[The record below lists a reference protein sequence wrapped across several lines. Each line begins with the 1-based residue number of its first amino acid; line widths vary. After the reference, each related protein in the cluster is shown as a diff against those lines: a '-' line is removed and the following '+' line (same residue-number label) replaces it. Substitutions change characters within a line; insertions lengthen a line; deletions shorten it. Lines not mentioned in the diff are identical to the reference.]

1 MRTVPARYPHL
12 QHTLV
17 ALPTLF
23 MCLTILLSF
32 SSEQQTYRHFDELE
46 QVQTAAATVLKYVA
60 SYGNVPL
67 YCTYAW
73 LLYAG
78 IRRRCCETRRFVITY
93 LLSLVFTL
101 AFVEALKTCIGR
113 PRPGVPGDE
122 FIPFLDKRTHESFP
136 SGHMTE
142 STITTVPLARR
153 CGGFILPLLYG
164 CLNAAMGYSRIFT
177 GAHHPSDILFSLFL
191 GGVITSSFWH
201 LSQLKATRRVVESIL
216 ALPRRRA

>member
-1 MRTVPARYPHL
+1 MRTEQARYPHL

-32 SSEQQTYRHFDELE
+32 SSEQHTYRHFDELE
-46 QVQTAAATVLKYVA
+46 HARTTAATVLTFVS
-60 SYGNVPL
+60 SYGNVPFYLAYLWFL
-67 YCTYAW
+67 YT
-73 LLYAG
+73 G
-78 IRRRCCETRRFVITY
+78 IRRRCGETKRFVLTY
-93 LLSLVFTL
+93 VVSLVFTL
-101 AFVEALKTCIGR
+101 LFVEALKTCIGR
-113 PRPGVPGDE
+113 PRPGVGDD

-153 CGGFILPLLYG
+153 CGGFILPLVAG

-177 GAHHPSDILFSLFL
+177 GAHHPTDILFSLFL
-191 GGVITSSFWH
+191 GGIITSSFWH
-201 LSQLKATRRVVESIL
+201 ISQRFKNA
-216 ALPRRRA
+216 

>member
-1 MRTVPARYPHL
+1 MRTAHARYPHL

-32 SSEQQTYRHFDELE
+32 SSEQQTYSHFSELE
-46 QVQTAAATVLKYVA
+46 NVKTTAATILDAIS
-60 SYGNVPL
+60 SYGNIPFYL
-67 YCTYAW
+67 AYAW
-73 LLYAG
+73 FLFIA
-78 IRRRCCETRRFVITY
+78 IRRRCGETKRFVFTY
-93 LLSLVFTL
+93 LLSLGFTL
-101 AFVEALKTCIGR
+101 LFVEAMKTCIGR

-153 CGGFILPLLYG
+153 CGGFIVPLLVG

-177 GAHHPSDILFSLFL
+177 GAHHPTDILFSLFL
-191 GGVITSSFWH
+191 GGIITSSFWH
-201 LSQLKATRRVVESIL
+201 LSHHEPIQRVVKSIL
-216 ALPRRRA
+216 AFPRRRA